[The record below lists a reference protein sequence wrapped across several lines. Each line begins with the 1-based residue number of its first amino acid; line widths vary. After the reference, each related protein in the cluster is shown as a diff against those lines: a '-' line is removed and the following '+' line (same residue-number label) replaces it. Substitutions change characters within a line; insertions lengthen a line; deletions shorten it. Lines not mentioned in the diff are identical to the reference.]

1 MKLRSLLRPEASYCS
16 GYFAVPKYFI
26 SYRHN
31 RKLVIGFEATYYVC
45 TVLYCS
51 VIVLYIYFN
60 TAFYINFLMESRFGS
75 SGDVTEVGI
84 GDCVVAANTAKVEIR
99 REPNPVS
106 PQVNGA

>member
-1 MKLRSLLRPEASYCS
+1 M
-16 GYFAVPKYFI
+16 
-26 SYRHN
+26 
-31 RKLVIGFEATYYVC
+31 KLVIGFEATYYACTVLYC

-84 GDCVVAANTAKVEIR
+84 GDCAAAATAKVEIR
-99 REPNPVS
+99 RGPNPVS